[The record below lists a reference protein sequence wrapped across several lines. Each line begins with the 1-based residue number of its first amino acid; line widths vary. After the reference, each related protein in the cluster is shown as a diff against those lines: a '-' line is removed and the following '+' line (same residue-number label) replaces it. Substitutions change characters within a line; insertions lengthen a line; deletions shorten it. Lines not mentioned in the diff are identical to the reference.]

1 MERQRS
7 RGSSPVDNHTYN
19 VLQALTSTL
28 EAVAAY
34 ERYREDGGGNLFDR
48 LLDEE
53 SQHAE
58 LLLSELRTLLG
69 QGGEGS
75 SRS

>member
-1 MERQRS
+1 MQHQRS
-7 RGSSPVDNHTYN
+7 GGSPVDNHTYN

-34 ERYREDGGGNLFDR
+34 ERYREDGGGDLFDR
-48 LLDEE
+48 LLQEE
-53 SQHAE
+53 GQHAE
-58 LLLSELRTLLG
+58 LLLAELRTLLG
-69 QGGEGS
+69 SAGEGA

>member
-1 MERQRS
+1 MEHQRD
-7 RGSSPVDNHTYN
+7 GGASPVDNHTYN

-34 ERYREDGGGNLFDR
+34 ERYREDSGGELFDR
-48 LLDEE
+48 LLREE
-53 SQHAE
+53 SEHAE

-69 QGGEGS
+69 GGDAA
-75 SRS
+75 SR

>member
-7 RGSSPVDNHTYN
+7 GRSSPVDNHTYN

-34 ERYREDGGGNLFDR
+34 ERYREDGGEDLFDR
-48 LLDEE
+48 LLLEE
-53 SQHAE
+53 GQHAE

-69 QGGEGS
+69 AGGEAS

>member
-1 MERQRS
+1 MQHQRS
-7 RGSSPVDNHTYN
+7 SGSSPVDNHTYN

-34 ERYREDGGGNLFDR
+34 ERYREDGGGDLFDR
-48 LLDEE
+48 LLQEE
-53 SQHAE
+53 GQHAE
-58 LLLSELRTLLG
+58 LLLAELRTLLG
-69 QGGEGS
+69 SAGEET

>member
-1 MERQRS
+1 MEYQPS
-7 RGSSPVDNHTYN
+7 GGASPVDDHTYN

-34 ERYREDGGGNLFDR
+34 ERYREDGGGDLFDR
-48 LLDEE
+48 LLKEE
-53 SQHAE
+53 GRHAE
-58 LLLSELRTLLG
+58 LLLSELRSLLG
-69 QGGEGS
+69 AGGEGA